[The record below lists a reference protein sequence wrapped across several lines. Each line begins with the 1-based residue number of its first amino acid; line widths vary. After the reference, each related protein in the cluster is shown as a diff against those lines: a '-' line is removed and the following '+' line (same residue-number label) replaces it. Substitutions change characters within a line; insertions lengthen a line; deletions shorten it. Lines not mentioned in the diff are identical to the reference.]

1 MAPPLVALLVRVAA
15 VVVPVLLKSFAEA
28 YKQAAAR
35 APPIAGGA
43 IGKTGVRTITPMTK
57 SEANMILGFEKSEK
71 DVSAEEVK
79 EAFERMYKLN
89 EPENGGSF
97 YIQSKIFRA
106 REYIEN
112 EMMKDGKISREQFEL
127 ARSAT
132 EKYINTM
139 QK

>member
-35 APPIAGGA
+35 APPIAGA